1 MASSASITCVLR
13 VCDWLFLFA
22 LFLCYKTSLRMF
34 VQRALSTSIFNML
47 GVNPGSLSFSCLVLK
62 ILSALTPKV
71 SVGVVTHEQ
80 CRELLCRMFCGVRLS
95 HRLSLSLLAL
105 GLKHF
110 EGTEFP
116 KPLISKYLVTCKT
129 AHQLTVRIKN
139 LNLNRAPNNVIKVSE
154 CENPVPP
161 FLLSSQ

>member
-1 MASSASITCVLR
+1 MVWEVAVKR
-13 VCDWLFLFA
+13 
-22 LFLCYKTSLRMF
+22 
-34 VQRALSTSIFNML
+34 
-47 GVNPGSLSFSCLVLK
+47 
-62 ILSALTPKV
+62 
-71 SVGVVTHEQ
+71 EQ
-80 CRELLCRMFCGVRLS
+80 FGELLCRMVCEVRLS
-95 HRLSLSLLAL
+95 YRLSLSLLAL

-154 CENPVPP
+154 CENSLPP
-161 FLLSSQ
+161 FSLSVNEGRDGTPRESQFKGQSLPLCEVSSALSLLRH

>member
-1 MASSASITCVLR
+1 MFFLTASE
-13 VCDWLFLFA
+13 F
-22 LFLCYKTSLRMF
+22 
-34 VQRALSTSIFNML
+34 
-47 GVNPGSLSFSCLVLK
+47 PCLPKQVAW
-62 ILSALTPKV
+62 ILATNKV
-71 SVGVVTHEQ
+71 FMYP
-80 CRELLCRMFCGVRLS
+80 ELLPIC
-95 HRLSLSLLAL
+95 SLKANNPRDKTIFTKAEDNLLAL

-154 CENPVPP
+154 
-161 FLLSSQ
+161 